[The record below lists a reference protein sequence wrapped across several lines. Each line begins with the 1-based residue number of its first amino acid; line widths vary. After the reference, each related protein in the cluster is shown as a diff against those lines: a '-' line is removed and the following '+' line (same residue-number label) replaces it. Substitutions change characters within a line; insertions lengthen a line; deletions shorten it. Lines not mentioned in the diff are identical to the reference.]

1 MQQLH
6 LPGRLIA
13 YDDIA
18 YPMGTPPA
26 NSAIKHVRAP
36 SPASTPW
43 WLDRGTV
50 GRRVTSVLDSDGLK

>member
-13 YDDIA
+13 YDDIT
-18 YPMGTPPA
+18 YSMGTPLS

-36 SPASTPW
+36 SP
-43 WLDRGTV
+43 RKRVV
-50 GRRVTSVLDSDGLK
+50 GSWGPLVVETQVFSRVMV